1 MWGQILQQ
9 EESEATKPS
18 CAPSELPSPLI
29 NPIAPE
35 SASAGLGSLAVLLS
49 DNIVILEVTREGV
62 EVSLSCSR
70 ILQEFPVTVLWP
82 NIPAGP
88 FSSLGNTVSSLFPG
102 STRLWHWEFTVS
114 KAAPGA
120 GAAGIPCPSE

>member
-49 DNIVILEVTREGV
+49 DNIVILEVTYKGR
-62 EVSLSCSR
+62 S
-70 ILQEFPVTVLWP
+70 
-82 NIPAGP
+82 
-88 FSSLGNTVSSLFPG
+88 
-102 STRLWHWEFTVS
+102 
-114 KAAPGA
+114 
-120 GAAGIPCPSE
+120 